1 MSSDFPRAVV
11 LVLDGLG
18 AGYLGPY
25 GNTWIETPTFNQ
37 LASQSWLLEQALID
51 SPNLELLYRS
61 LWTGRHAARPAPPDS
76 PSAAS
81 LLQRLAQAGASTLL
95 ITDEAA
101 CAASAGPGVR
111 THAVGGGGGRG
122 RAGGLRGRHEFCS
135 PDGGGDRGPGG

>member
-11 LVLDGLG
+11 LILDGLG

-61 LWTGRHAARPAPPDS
+61 LWTGRHAALPDAS
-76 PSAAS
+76 PPSAGS
-81 LLQRLAQAGASTLL
+81 LLQRLDRAGVSTLL

-101 CAASAGPGVR
+101 CAASARASLR
-111 THAVGGGGGRG
+111 TDAVGRGG
-122 RAGGLRGRHEFCS
+122 
-135 PDGGGDRGPGG
+135 